1 MVFIFYLVHNA
12 HNFNI
17 GKKTII
23 LAPVGIAGS
32 SIIKENCII
41 GGQAGIADHTEI
53 SSNTTILSRSGVTKS
68 IETPGVYAGFPAKIS
83 TNFWREQAILR
94 QLAKNNK
101 KNRFK

>member
-1 MVFIFYLVHNA
+1 MIDNLVHIA
-12 HNFNI
+12 HNVEI

-23 LAPVGIAGS
+23 LAQVGIAGS
-32 SIIKENCII
+32 SLIKENCII

-53 SSNTTILSRSGVTKS
+53 PSNTTILSRSGVTKS
-68 IETPGVYAGFPAKIS
+68 IETPGVYAGFPAKTS

>member
-1 MVFIFYLVHNA
+1 MVLIDNLVHIA
-12 HNFNI
+12 HNVEI

-23 LAPVGIAGS
+23 LAQVGIAGS
-32 SIIKENCII
+32 SIIKENCVI

-53 SSNTTILSRSGVTKS
+53 PSNTTILSRSGVTKS

-83 TNFWREQAILR
+83 ANFWREQVILR